1 MEIPLFVS
9 SGKRA
14 VAILSPYQERLIY
27 EHLNSD
33 YKIRT
38 RFLLHT
44 GMRIAEAKWVDH
56 HRDCFRK
63 ANGIILLPK
72 VEEIG
77 KKQCKITNRAVLLS
91 HAGILAVEDF
101 FDKNVHFPSYQAM
114 EQALKLA
121 ATEANIDKTYIN
133 PKMYRKTL
141 ISLLMACYP
150 EKEAAI
156 AASCGHTIV
165 TMRGHYL
172 GAGFTKEDKKEIQSL
187 FWDWGD
193 AR

>member
-1 MEIPLFVS
+1 MFVS

-27 EHLNSD
+27 ENLNSD

-44 GMRIAEAKWVDH
+44 GMRIAEAKWVDQ
-56 HRDCFRK
+56 HRECFRK

-77 KKQCKITNRAVLLS
+77 KKQCKITNRTVLLS
-91 HAGILAVEDF
+91 HSGILAVEDLF
-101 FDKNVHFPSYQAM
+101 EKNVHFPSYQAM

-121 ATEANIDKTYIN
+121 ASESNIDKKYIN
-133 PKMYRKTL
+133 PKMYRKTM
-141 ISLLMACYP
+141 ISWLMACYP
-150 EKEAAI
+150 EKEALITLSA
-156 AASCGHTIV
+156 GHTIV

-172 GAGFTKEDKKEIQSL
+172 GAGFTKEDKKGILQMFEG
-187 FWDWGD
+187 WGE